1 MGTSIRSRLSR
12 HRFMGEAVKIKAA
25 LALLVLAATIVL
37 SACGG
42 SQEEGLASSTPTGP
56 QAPKNGRLPRTD
68 PNKGCDAQGVNSTQL
83 YPGACTE
90 QGVHYVV
97 ANYGGVVRLRTLAV
111 TITGVA
117 VSGGYQGG
125 RRPVTPRYDAF
136 MRVSLQ
142 VQNLDR
148 KPHRFGFG
156 QTMLGIGADN
166 YLERTDIER
175 TVHQEAIARVNGG
188 MIGPGESLRG
198 DVLFDITEG
207 DYQELQRK
215 GRFFIWN
222 FGDRAEPQLARG
234 IQVGQIRMYAG
245 EPGTEG
251 RQQAG

>member
-1 MGTSIRSRLSR
+1 VRNK
-12 HRFMGEAVKIKAA
+12 VA
-25 LALLVLAATIVL
+25 LALLLVLAASIAV

-42 SQEEGLASSTPTGP
+42 SQEEGLASSTPTAT
-56 QAPKNGRLPRTD
+56 APRGGRPPRTD

-97 ANYGGVVRLRTLAV
+97 ANYGGVVRLKTLAA

-125 RRPVTPRYDAF
+125 SRVVAPRNDAF

-142 VQNLDR
+142 VQNLDT
-148 KPHRFGFG
+148 KPHTFDFG

-166 YLERTDIER
+166 YLERVDVER
-175 TVHQEAIARVNGG
+175 KVHREAIAKVNGG
-188 MIGPGESLRG
+188 KIGPGESLRG
-198 DVLFDITEG
+198 DVLFDVTEG
-207 DYQELQRK
+207 DYQELQRR

-222 FGDRAEPQLARG
+222 FGDRAEAQLARG
-234 IQVGQIRMYAG
+234 SQVGQIRLYAG
-245 EPGTEG
+245 EPGQS
-251 RQQAG
+251 RPQQQPG

>member
-1 MGTSIRSRLSR
+1 MRNK
-12 HRFMGEAVKIKAA
+12 VA
-25 LALLVLAATIVL
+25 LALTLVLTASIAF

-42 SQEEGLASSTPTGP
+42 SQEDGLGASNTPTGP
-56 QAPKNGRLPRTD
+56 RAPKNGRLPRTD
-68 PNKGCDAQGVNSTQL
+68 PSKGCDAQGVNSTQL

-111 TITGVA
+111 TVTGVA
-117 VSGGYQGG
+117 VSGGYQDGT
-125 RRPVTPRYDAF
+125 RAVAPRYDAF
-136 MRVSLQ
+136 LRVSLQ

-148 KPHRFGFG
+148 KPHRFDLG
-156 QTMLGIGADN
+156 QTMLGIGANN
-166 YLERTDIER
+166 YLERRDIER
-175 TVHQEAIARVNGG
+175 TIHQEAIARANGG
-188 MIGPGESLRG
+188 QVGPGESLRG

-234 IQVGQIRMYAG
+234 VQVGQIRLYAG
-245 EPGTEG
+245 EPGA
-251 RQQAG
+251 QAPAAG

>member
-1 MGTSIRSRLSR
+1 MRNK
-12 HRFMGEAVKIKAA
+12 VA
-25 LALLVLAATIVL
+25 LALLVLAASIAV

-42 SQEEGLASSTPTGP
+42 SSEEGLASSTPTGP
-56 QAPKNGRLPRTD
+56 RAPKNGRPPRTD

-111 TITGVA
+111 TVTGVA

-125 RRPVTPRYDAF
+125 PRPVAPRNDAF

-142 VQNLDR
+142 VQNLSN
-148 KPHRFGFG
+148 KPQRFGFG
-156 QTMLGIGADN
+156 QTMLGIGANN
-166 YLERTDIER
+166 YLERTDLER
-175 TVHQEAIARVNGG
+175 TIHTEAIGRVNGG
-188 MIGPGESLRG
+188 KVGAGESLRG

-207 DYQELQRK
+207 DYQELQRR

-222 FGDRAEPQLARG
+222 FGDRAEAQLARG
-234 IQVGQIRMYAG
+234 TQVGQIRLYAG
-245 EPGTEG
+245 EPGAQG
-251 RQQAG
+251 QPQRQAG

>member
-1 MGTSIRSRLSR
+1 VRNK
-12 HRFMGEAVKIKAA
+12 VA
-25 LALLVLAATIVL
+25 LALLVLAASIAV

-42 SQEEGLASSTPTGP
+42 SQEEGLASSTPT
-56 QAPKNGRLPRTD
+56 APKAAKNGRPPRTD
-68 PNKGCDAQGVNSTQL
+68 PRKGCDAQGVNSTQL
-83 YPGACTE
+83 YPGSCTE

-125 RRPVTPRYDAF
+125 GRAIAPRNDAF
-136 MRVSLQ
+136 LRVSLQ
-142 VQNLDR
+142 VQNLDSR
-148 KPHRFGFG
+148 PHRFGFG

-188 MIGPGESLRG
+188 NIGPGESLRG

-207 DYQELQRK
+207 DYQELQRR

-222 FGDRAEPQLARG
+222 FGDRAAAQLSRG
-234 IQVGQIRMYAG
+234 SQVGQIRLYAG
-245 EPGTEG
+245 EPGAEES

>member
-1 MGTSIRSRLSR
+1 VRNK
-12 HRFMGEAVKIKAA
+12 VA
-25 LALLVLAATIVL
+25 LALLVLAASIAV

-42 SQEEGLASSTPTGP
+42 SQEEDLASSTPTAP
-56 QAPKNGRLPRTD
+56 KAPKNGRLPRTD

-111 TITGVA
+111 TVTGVA

-125 RRPVTPRYDAF
+125 GRLVAPRNDAF
-136 MRVSLQ
+136 LRISLQ

-148 KPHRFGFG
+148 KPHRFDFG

-166 YLERTDIER
+166 YLERLDVER
-175 TVHQEAIARVNGG
+175 TVHQEAIGRVNGG
-188 MIGPGESLRG
+188 NVGPGESLRG

-207 DYQELQRK
+207 DYQELQRR

-222 FGDRAEPQLARG
+222 FGDRAAAQLTRG
-234 IQVGQIRMYAG
+234 AQVGQIRLYAG
-245 EPGTEG
+245 EPGAQAPQG

>member
-1 MGTSIRSRLSR
+1 MRNK
-12 HRFMGEAVKIKAA
+12 VA
-25 LALLVLAATIVL
+25 LALLVLAASIV
-37 SACGG
+37 AIGCGG
-42 SQEEGLASSTPTGP
+42 SSEEGLASTPTGP
-56 QAPKNGRLPRTD
+56 RAPKNGRLPRTD

-90 QGVHYVV
+90 QGVKYVV

-117 VSGGYQGG
+117 VSGGYEGG
-125 RRPVTPRYDAF
+125 PRPVAPRYDAF
-136 MRVSLQ
+136 LRVSLQ

-148 KPHRFGFG
+148 KPHRFDFG

-166 YLERTDIER
+166 YLERIDVER
-175 TVHQEAIARVNGG
+175 NVHREAIARVNGG
-188 MIGPGESLRG
+188 NIGPGESLRG

-222 FGDRAEPQLARG
+222 FGDRASPQLARG
-234 IQVGQIRMYAG
+234 VQVGQIRLYAG
-245 EPGTEG
+245 EPGSEG
-251 RQQAG
+251 RPQAG